1 MLTFSTHLKIAIRDF
16 KKEDFGLDGESAEL
30 VKKCLW
36 EIAVIVD
43 ATRYSLSSTFDQ
55 LEKFTS

>member
-1 MLTFSTHLKIAIRDF
+1 MLTFSTKLKIAIHDF

-36 EIAVIVD
+36 EIAVFVD
-43 ATRYSLSSTFDQ
+43 VTRYSLSSTFD
-55 LEKFTS
+55 